1 MAKILKSIINGTLI
15 GTVALAGLTAC
26 STPSTPDNTLTPS
39 PQTTIATN
47 IENLSSELSTQ
58 EEGKYIVGPVSA
70 STNELIKAKSVKVPV
85 GSLLYISQLDP
96 SEISAWSA
104 SSSDTSVAV
113 FVPGTD
119 GQAES
124 LSGTYP
130 SFQVNN
136 KGYSEIVLTNNVTG
150 QTIEFTIEGIIQK

>member
-1 MAKILKSIINGTLI
+1 MPKILKNIINSTLVGTI
-15 GTVALAGLTAC
+15 ALSGLTAC
-26 STPSTPDNTLTPS
+26 GTSSTSDNTITPT

-96 SEISAWSA
+96 SEMSAWSA
-104 SSSDTSVAV
+104 TSSDTSVAV
-113 FVPGTD
+113 FVPGID
-119 GQAES
+119 GQSES

-136 KGYSEIVLTNNVTG
+136 KGYSEIVLTNNLTG
-150 QTIEFTIEGIIQK
+150 QTIKFTIEGIIQK